1 MLVLHS
7 FQDLPGWSMFYWSYP
22 VAQSQGR
29 NKWTTWLVTGC
40 FLAAAVAA
48 ILWFLRRPRLVTVV
62 HPAPVS
68 LTETIASSARV
79 GGIKESAVG
88 AQFSGTVEQLFVKAG
103 DRVKAGQA
111 LATLKNNVTQQQK
124 VQAQMA
130 VQTARAKLAQ
140 ASKPPLRSELDG
152 ALHQVTEAQ
161 AQAVQADADLQLAKK
176 QAARSRQLMGQGL
189 IAKSEFDTAEANLQ
203 SLEARAHT
211 AKATV
216 KVREA
221 QLATLKSTPLAEDVQ
236 VARGQLAEAEQALQ
250 VAVHQTKEA
259 TVKAPFAGVVTVVNA
274 ELGQTVGSAGVV
286 DLVSDS
292 LEIRVDLD
300 ENNLADLELGQSAV
314 LSSSTF
320 GDKSFQG
327 RLTDIG
333 AAVDQTRGIV
343 TVKITP
349 DNPPDWL
356 RPGQTINVNLVTNEK
371 VDRLVVPSETVL
383 RQGSRSVVLVVQDGR
398 AIEKI
403 VLTRP
408 TIAQGIPIAGG
419 LTVGDEVIVNPSG
432 ISPGE
437 AVRVQRRRK

>member
-1 MLVLHS
+1 
-7 FQDLPGWSMFYWSYP
+7 MFYWSYP

-48 ILWFLRRPRLVTVV
+48 ILWFQRRPRLVTVV

-124 VQAQMA
+124 VQVQMA

-250 VAVHQTKEA
+250 VAVHQTKDA

-300 ENNLADLELGQSAV
+300 ESNLADLELGQSAI

-371 VDRLVVPSETVL
+371 VDRLVVPSEVVL
-383 RQGSRSVVLVVQDGR
+383 RQGSRSIVLVVQDGR

-437 AVRVQRRRK
+437 AVRVQRRRE

>member
-7 FQDLPGWSMFYWSYP
+7 FQDLPAGRCSIGVNP
-22 VAQSQGR
+22 LAQSQGR
-29 NKWTTWLVTGC
+29 NKWTVWLVTGC
-40 FLAAAVAA
+40 FLAAAIAA

-79 GGIKESAVG
+79 GGTKESAVG

-176 QAARSRQLMGQGL
+176 QAARSRQLMAQGL
-189 IAKSEFDTAEANLQ
+189 ISKGEFDTVEANLQ
-203 SLEARAHT
+203 SREARAHT

-221 QLATLKSTPLAEDVQ
+221 QLATLKNTPLAEDVQ

-250 VAVHQTKEA
+250 VAEHQTKDA

-286 DLVSDS
+286 MKTIS
-292 LEIRVDLD
+292 LIWSWGRVR
-300 ENNLADLELGQSAV
+300 
-314 LSSSTF
+314 F
-320 GDKSFQG
+320 
-327 RLTDIG
+327 
-333 AAVDQTRGIV
+333 
-343 TVKITP
+343 
-349 DNPPDWL
+349 
-356 RPGQTINVNLVTNEK
+356 
-371 VDRLVVPSETVL
+371 
-383 RQGSRSVVLVVQDGR
+383 
-398 AIEKI
+398 
-403 VLTRP
+403 
-408 TIAQGIPIAGG
+408 
-419 LTVGDEVIVNPSG
+419 
-432 ISPGE
+432 
-437 AVRVQRRRK
+437 

>member
-1 MLVLHS
+1 M
-7 FQDLPGWSMFYWSYP
+7 
-22 VAQSQGR
+22 AQSQGR
-29 NKWTTWLVTGC
+29 NKWTVWLVTGC
-40 FLAAAVAA
+40 FLAAAIAA

-79 GGIKESAVG
+79 GGTKESAVG

-176 QAARSRQLMGQGL
+176 QAARSRQLMAQGL
-189 IAKSEFDTAEANLQ
+189 ISKGEFDTVEANLQ
-203 SLEARAHT
+203 SREARAHT

-221 QLATLKSTPLAEDVQ
+221 QLATLKNTPLAEDVQ

-250 VAVHQTKEA
+250 VAEHQTKDA

-300 ENNLADLELGQSAV
+300 ENNLADLELGQSAI

-349 DNPPDWL
+349 ENPPDWL

-371 VDRLVVPSETVL
+371 VDRLVVPSDAVL

-432 ISPGE
+432 ISAGE
-437 AVRVQRRRK
+437 AVRVQRRRE